1 MYKLH
6 FFIVSLQPLNKDEY
20 ILINILRYIMQKK
33 TYMKPLVSLYAIE
46 ALTIFAGSP
55 GQPSTPPSVQSPGFQ
70 VEGGVT
76 SGDDEDVWE

>member
-1 MYKLH
+1 M
-6 FFIVSLQPLNKDEY
+6 QPLNKDEY

-70 VEGGVT
+70 VDEVVKN
-76 SGDDEDVWE
+76 GDEEDVWE

>member
-1 MYKLH
+1 
-6 FFIVSLQPLNKDEY
+6 
-20 ILINILRYIMQKK
+20 MQKK

-46 ALTIFAGSP
+46 ASTILAGSTDK
-55 GQPSTPPSVQSPGFQ
+55 PSTPPSVPSPGFQ

>member
-1 MYKLH
+1 
-6 FFIVSLQPLNKDEY
+6 
-20 ILINILRYIMQKK
+20 MQKK

-46 ALTIFAGSP
+46 ALTILLAVQANP
-55 GQPSTPPSVQSPGFQ
+55 VPPPSVPSPGFQ

>member
-1 MYKLH
+1 
-6 FFIVSLQPLNKDEY
+6 
-20 ILINILRYIMQKK
+20 MQKK

-46 ALTIFAGSP
+46 ASTILAGSP
-55 GQPSTPPSVQSPGFQ
+55 DKPSTHPSVPSPGFQ

>member
-1 MYKLH
+1 
-6 FFIVSLQPLNKDEY
+6 
-20 ILINILRYIMQKK
+20 MQKK

-46 ALTIFAGSP
+46 ASTILAGSP
-55 GQPSTPPSVQSPGFQ
+55 GKPGTSPSVQSPGFQ

>member
-1 MYKLH
+1 MH
-6 FFIVSLQPLNKDEY
+6 PLKKDEY
-20 ILINILRYIMQKK
+20 SRINILRYIMQKK

-46 ALTIFAGSP
+46 ALTIFAGSTDKP
-55 GQPSTPPSVQSPGFQ
+55 GTPPSVPSPGFQ

>member
-1 MYKLH
+1 M
-6 FFIVSLQPLNKDEY
+6 QPLNKDEY

-46 ALTIFAGSP
+46 ALTILADSKDK
-55 GQPSTPPSVQSPGFQ
+55 PSTPPSVQSPSFQ

>member
-6 FFIVSLQPLNKDEY
+6 FFIVPLQPLNKDEY

-46 ALTIFAGSP
+46 ALTIFAGSTDTSAKP
-55 GQPSTPPSVQSPGFQ
+55 VNPSGFQ
-70 VEGGVT
+70 FEEDII
-76 SGDDEDVWE
+76 SGDKDDVWE

>member
-6 FFIVSLQPLNKDEY
+6 FLLSLQSLNKDEY

-55 GQPSTPPSVQSPGFQ
+55 DPSAKLVNPSGFQ
-70 VEGGVT
+70 FEEDII
-76 SGDDEDVWE
+76 SGDKDDVWE

>member
-1 MYKLH
+1 M
-6 FFIVSLQPLNKDEY
+6 QPLNKDEY

-55 GQPSTPPSVQSPGFQ
+55 GEPSTHPSVQSPGFQ
-70 VEGGVT
+70 VEGDVT
-76 SGDDEDVWE
+76 SGDGDDVWESHENN

>member
-6 FFIVSLQPLNKDEY
+6 FFIVPLQSLNKDEY
-20 ILINILRYIMQKK
+20 LLINILRYIMQKK

-46 ALTIFAGSP
+46 ASTILADSKDK
-55 GQPSTPPSVQSPGFQ
+55 PSTPPSVPSPGFQ

>member
-1 MYKLH
+1 
-6 FFIVSLQPLNKDEY
+6 
-20 ILINILRYIMQKK
+20 MQKK

-46 ALTIFAGSP
+46 ASTILVDSP
-55 GQPSTPPSVQSPGFQ
+55 GKPTKPSSGFQ

>member
-1 MYKLH
+1 
-6 FFIVSLQPLNKDEY
+6 
-20 ILINILRYIMQKK
+20 MQKK

-55 GQPSTPPSVQSPGFQ
+55 GQPSTHPSVPSPGFQ